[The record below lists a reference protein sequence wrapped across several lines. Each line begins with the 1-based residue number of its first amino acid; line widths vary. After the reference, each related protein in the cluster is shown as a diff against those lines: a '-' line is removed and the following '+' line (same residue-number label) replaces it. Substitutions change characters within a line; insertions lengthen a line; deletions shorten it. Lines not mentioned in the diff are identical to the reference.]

1 MIKGFFDSKTLRKFK
16 LKKFQLIIHS
26 HLFEHI
32 YDINNFLSL
41 VHKQLDDK
49 GLHIFSVPNI
59 KKFILDGSANGMNFE
74 HPYFLSEDLLDFVL
88 KKNHFLIKKKQYFKK
103 HSIMY
108 VTEKINKTNKYEKLK
123 FSKYRENKK
132 IFDNLYFFWKNEIL
146 KINKNLSANKDNK
159 VFLFGAHIFSQILIF
174 NDLDL
179 RNIQGVIDN
188 DKEKQGYYL
197 YGTALKVYEPII
209 LFKLRSPIIILRAG
223 QYNSEIKKQLN
234 RINNNIK
241 YI

>member
-1 MIKGFFDSKTLRKFK
+1 M
-16 LKKFQLIIHS
+16 
-26 HLFEHI
+26 E
-32 YDINNFLSL
+32 
-41 VHKQLDDK
+41 
-49 GLHIFSVPNI
+49 
-59 KKFILDGSANGMNFE
+59 
-74 HPYFLSEDLLDFVL
+74 
-88 KKNHFLIKKKQYFKK
+88 
-103 HSIMY
+103 
-108 VTEKINKTNKYEKLK
+108 
-123 FSKYRENKK
+123 
-132 IFDNLYFFWKNEIL
+132 NEIL

>member
-1 MIKGFFDSKTLRKFK
+1 
-16 LKKFQLIIHS
+16 
-26 HLFEHI
+26 
-32 YDINNFLSL
+32 
-41 VHKQLDDK
+41 
-49 GLHIFSVPNI
+49 
-59 KKFILDGSANGMNFE
+59 
-74 HPYFLSEDLLDFVL
+74 
-88 KKNHFLIKKKQYFKK
+88 
-103 HSIMY
+103 MY

-209 LFKLRSPIIILRAG
+209 LFKLRSPIIILR
-223 QYNSEIKKQLN
+223 QVSIIQK
-234 RINNNIK
+234 
-241 YI
+241 